1 MGNLSSL
8 NVQLEVILTFGQGEG
23 RICSFFFGQVSLN
36 LWILTSDHLHSQK

>member
-23 RICSFFFGQVSLN
+23 RICSFFLAKSL
-36 LWILTSDHLHSQK
+36 